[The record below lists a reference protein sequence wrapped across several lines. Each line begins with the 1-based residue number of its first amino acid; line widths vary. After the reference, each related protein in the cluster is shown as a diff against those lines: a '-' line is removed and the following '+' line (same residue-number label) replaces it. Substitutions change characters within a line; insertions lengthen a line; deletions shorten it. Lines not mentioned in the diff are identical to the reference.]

1 MRICLLG
8 GYSGVPDEAMR
19 KISREVAERLSGKN
33 QVLTLDLKRIYRLSF
48 WQQMRSFSPD
58 IIHYIPGP
66 SIKSFMI
73 LRLASIFCGNC
84 KTIMFA
90 VHPDIP
96 YLLREVIRF
105 IQPDLLLVQS
115 YQTDLILRRLGCKT
129 DFFPLGVDIEKFKP
143 VSYETKQNLR
153 IKYGV
158 DTDKFVL
165 LHIGS
170 IKSGRN
176 VQILNKIQKYDCQ
189 VLLVGSI
196 SVGVDTKL
204 LEELIDSRCI
214 IIDRYIDAIEEVYA
228 LADCYIFPTLNSY
241 DHFGR
246 STAKSIEIPL
256 TVLEAMACNLPVIA
270 TSFGGLPYLFQEG
283 NGLIFVEKE
292 VDIHQALELVKKDV
306 TPNTRNM
313 VLKCSWEVLV
323 KQLESVYITLVN
335 DRGVD

>member
-1 MRICLLG
+1 MKICLLG
-8 GYSGVPDEAMR
+8 DYSGVPDEAMR

-73 LRLASIFCGNC
+73 LRLASVFCGNC

-115 YQTDLILRRLGCKT
+115 YQTDLILKRLGCKT
-129 DFFPLGVDIEKFKP
+129 DFFPLGVDIEKFRP

-170 IKSGRN
+170 IKTGRN
-176 VQILNKIQKYDCQ
+176 VQILNKIPKNNCQ
-189 VLLVGSI
+189 VLLVGSV
-196 SVGVDTKL
+196 SVGIDTKL
-204 LEELIDSRCI
+204 LEELMDSKCV
-214 IIDRYIDAIEEVYA
+214 IIDKYVDAIEEVYA
-228 LADCYIFPTLNSY
+228 LADCYLFPTSNNY
-241 DHFGR
+241 DYLGR

-256 TVLEAMACNLPVIA
+256 TVLEAMACNLPVI
-270 TSFGGLPYLFQEG
+270 TTNFGGLPCLFQEG
-283 NGLIFVEKE
+283 NGLIFVNNE
-292 VDIHQALELVKKDV
+292 VGIYQALEQVRMGV
-306 TPNTRNM
+306 TPNTRDM
-313 VLKCSWEVLV
+313 VLGCSWDLLV
-323 KQLESVYITLVN
+323 KRLESVYNSLLNYGGI
-335 DRGVD
+335 D